1 MATGKSERVLGDDW
15 AEVMRARGDWV
26 VKLPSSSMAGL
37 PDWLW
42 VRGPSRFVEA
52 KKLQERGS
60 AFVPS
65 QCTRAQRFFLEA
77 VARHGGLSYVLVLGP
92 DSWYMQRV
100 FDHVVAI
107 SREVFEAKAEAY

>member
-1 MATGKSERVLGDDW
+1 MRQKSERILGDDW
-15 AEVMRARGDWV
+15 AAVMRARGDWV

-77 VARHGGLSYVLVLGP
+77 VGRHGGRAYVLVLGP
-92 DSWYMQRV
+92 DTWFMHQV
-100 FDHVVAI
+100 HDHVVAL
-107 SREVFEAKAEAY
+107 SRVIYGQLAEDY